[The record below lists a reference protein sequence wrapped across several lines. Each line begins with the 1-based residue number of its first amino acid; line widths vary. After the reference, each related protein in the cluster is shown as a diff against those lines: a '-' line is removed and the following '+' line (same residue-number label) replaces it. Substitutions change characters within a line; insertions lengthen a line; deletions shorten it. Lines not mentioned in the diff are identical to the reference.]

1 MLLFGEKCQ
10 AYVTYTVE
18 ARKKSEELFQNF
30 NKGKKLWCCQDRL
43 TSSLLMTAITMLYH
57 IRRRNRR
64 SLKNICGEN
73 LIYSVLKIGCCLKRN
88 VNPVRHI
95 LLRQKLEELFQN
107 FNKGKNQQSFSSDHL
122 IKESS
127 VESAS
132 FFSFGDQLE
141 MTSSN

>member
-1 MLLFGEKCQ
+1 
-10 AYVTYTVE
+10 
-18 ARKKSEELFQNF
+18 
-30 NKGKKLWCCQDRL
+30 
-43 TSSLLMTAITMLYH
+43 MTAITMLYH

-73 LIYSVLKIGCCLKRN
+73 LIYSVLKIGCCLERN

-122 IKESS
+122 IKKSS

-141 MTSSN
+141 MMSSKCKVFSYWDSLHARLNNHYKAWSYKKKKHKKIKA